1 MECAREQDARDG
13 VFWKGFLG
21 LKLLSMI
28 PWDATLNEMVLFG
41 LDFICL

>member
-1 MECAREQDARDG
+1 MEWAMEQDARYG

-28 PWDATLNEMVLFG
+28 PWDATLNEMVLFC
-41 LDFICL
+41 LVFICL